1 MKSSDIMIENILSKL
16 DTDRYADLSIE
27 ELRVLYE
34 IDESC
39 DKKLSDYIDIRDN
52 YNDFCKMFGRKQ
64 VARSFD
70 EINLNTIAYIGNLF
84 IDRRLQTHNLK
95 YVLGSLIG
103 NNRIANL
110 ENLEIVY
117 GYLFVSDIN
126 EYYSMLSNLRV
137 VKLLCVT
144 LLDDSCIDLSFIEK
158 VESMDL
164 NINNL
169 QNLKYPNKVNSLV
182 INAPNEKN
190 SNLHFPSNLK
200 KLEIKYLENAKG
212 IVFPNSLESLSL
224 NNLECA
230 KGLVLPNNLKD
241 LYLHNLKSTKNLVLN
256 NGLEILEL
264 SSIKELDGIVF
275 PNSIKGLDIRNVHNL
290 NDLVLPTSIE
300 KIHINNYELGKKYNL
315 TNIDILIFD
324 KLNEDYK
331 VKKLNI

>member
-1 MKSSDIMIENILSKL
+1 MIEDVLNKL
-16 DTDRYADLSIE
+16 DNDRYADLSVE

-39 DKKLSDYIDIRDN
+39 DKKLSDYIGTRDN
-52 YNDFCKMFGRKQ
+52 YNDFCKMFGRKHI
-64 VARSFD
+64 ACSFD

-84 IDRRLQTHNLK
+84 IDRRLPTYNLR

-103 NNRIANL
+103 KNRIANL